1 MSVPRSVAEVLN
13 QHVTL
18 EVEGIDRMYLNVYVP
33 QLQREQG
40 VAGFFRF
47 HRGHQFASSVLMDP
61 ISKTF
66 VAALEQFAKREQI
79 PVIQFR
85 KGERK
90 DDIAAEQRKKFGKPE
105 GVVFI
110 GKAQEKMPVFR
121 TERRRNETTGAT
133 YPWLVRSTAMVNQ
146 FYVYCVDRDFGPF
159 FLKFSSYFPYTAK
172 LCINGHEYAKQQLTK
187 KNIAFEAL
195 DNGVLSCEDPRRLQ
209 AICDGLSAEKIDALL
224 RKWLRL
230 LPHPYTAADRKAG
243 YR

>member
-13 QHVTL
+13 EHVTL

-40 VAGFFRF
+40 VATFFRSHLG
-47 HRGHQFASSVLMDP
+47 HRFASSVLMDP

-66 VAALEQFAKREQI
+66 VAALEAFAKREQV

-90 DDIAAEQRKKFGKPE
+90 DDIAAEHRKKFARPE

-121 TERRRNETTGAT
+121 TERRRNEAGAT

-146 FYVYCVDRDFGPF
+146 FYIYCVDRD
-159 FLKFSSYFPYTAK
+159 
-172 LCINGHEYAKQQLTK
+172 
-187 KNIAFEAL
+187 
-195 DNGVLSCEDPRRLQ
+195 
-209 AICDGLSAEKIDALL
+209 
-224 RKWLRL
+224 
-230 LPHPYTAADRKAG
+230 
-243 YR
+243 